1 MGTRP
6 KGTSVLVL
14 ERPGATIMSGIAKNN
29 PFPRN
34 TCGRATC
41 PFGPQDCREKCYKEN
56 ITYQAVCERCRIQP
70 EEERERNPRLP
81 NYIGET
87 SRTLFTRYQQH
98 VADYKKL
105 SSVGPT
111 NMLREPDR
119 TSWMWEHSIQV
130 HGGPENYLRDF
141 SFLLFGQYQR
151 FIFKASPRSCKNK
164 PRSGERYSYQPS
176 KQRNSNN
183 FSEQKGRMLRTI

>member
-1 MGTRP
+1 
-6 KGTSVLVL
+6 
-14 ERPGATIMSGIAKNN
+14 MSGIAKNN
-29 PFPRN
+29 PFLRN
-34 TCGRATC
+34 TCQRATC

-81 NYIGET
+81 TYIGET

-141 SFLLFGQYQR
+141 SFLPLDNTRDSFSRQFLEAVRINPVLEKGIHTSHQSKEIPIISLNR
-151 FIFKASPRSCKNK
+151 R
-164 PRSGERYSYQPS
+164 GECFAPFERE
-176 KQRNSNN
+176 K
-183 FSEQKGRMLRTI
+183 E

>member
-1 MGTRP
+1 MLYGGYSGKTTQIVARRVIAKYTNNMYNYREEGRPLYRSKNQRALVQKPDKATWFRKTGATATLTVPHTPNSELSRMLRMKIMGTGP

-81 NYIGET
+81 TYIGET

-98 VADYKKL
+98 VAD
-105 SSVGPT
+105 
-111 NMLREPDR
+111 
-119 TSWMWEHSIQV
+119 
-130 HGGPENYLRDF
+130 
-141 SFLLFGQYQR
+141 
-151 FIFKASPRSCKNK
+151 
-164 PRSGERYSYQPS
+164 
-176 KQRNSNN
+176 
-183 FSEQKGRMLRTI
+183 